1 MTQFYNKLTV
11 MVGFL
16 LFTLLLIS
24 TAQSLP
30 ESITTPDTVETR
42 IGTLDF

>member
-1 MTQFYNKLTV
+1 VTQFYNKLTV

-16 LFTLLLIS
+16 LFTLPLIS

-30 ESITTPDTVETR
+30 
-42 IGTLDF
+42 